1 MERRISCA
9 KGGHAAAA
17 KTTPEEKR
25 ERGLRGHLARYHPEE
40 YAELK
45 RHEAARS
52 VLTESADA
60 ARVIVE
66 AVLKDEWYAF
76 SPHAEAA
83 LRVCLKL
90 GVIPY
95 VLPPDDRLYVYYKHK
110 LIPALE
116 KALFEEQKEIVGAL
130 TRQMELQRDP
140 ALILKRD
147 RFSTQTTVRTTQ

>member
-1 MERRISCA
+1 MKFSMERRISCA

-25 ERGLRGHLARYHPEE
+25 ERGLRGHL
-40 YAELK
+40 AELK